1 VQMPR
6 MDGLAATRKIRQG
19 AAGRKN
25 VNIAI
30 VALTAYT
37 SDSDRQQFLDSGM
50 DDAVAKP
57 ADEHALAEAMQRALA
72 AARRR
77 AASTANGP
85 TDGTTDGTM
94 DGPNSAT
101 ETP

>member
-1 VQMPR
+1 VLMDVQMPR

-19 AAGRKN
+19 AAGKKN
-25 VNIAI
+25 TNIAV

-37 SDSDRQQFLDSGM
+37 SLADRQHFLDSGM

-57 ADEHALAEAMQRALA
+57 ADERALAEAMQRALA
-72 AARRR
+72 AAHRR
-77 AASTANGP
+77 AACETNA
-85 TDGTTDGTM
+85 
-94 DGPNSAT
+94 PNTET